1 MKLIICDAKGD
12 QVHVITRYRDLE
24 HWKALIEENKT
35 YTLYNCHVFDNDIAF
50 NPFKVVFGFG
60 TKSMVTQIDV
70 TIGQVRGCSSTYII
84 RLLKSLRL
92 RYILHHYLEK
102 QLNSILTSLDGIM
115 RVAPNVRRHQC
126 QMVLAIDAHAGV
138 MLNFHLFQ

>member
-1 MKLIICDAKGD
+1 MKLIICDAK
-12 QVHVITRYRDLE
+12 
-24 HWKALIEENKT
+24 
-35 YTLYNCHVFDNDIAF
+35 
-50 NPFKVVFGFG
+50 
-60 TKSMVTQIDV
+60 SMTTQIDV

-92 RYILHHYLEK
+92 GYILHHYLEK

-126 QMVLAIDAHAGV
+126 QMVLAIDAHAGM
-138 MLNFHLFQ
+138 MLNFHLFQKC